1 MLAWLVS
8 TLIEERTDTVP
19 FADIHNHELGVA
31 LPHVTQLKK
40 LKKKNKK
47 LNETDKFGQVKR
59 NFVIEGKPK
68 FDMIPEER
76 RKVPTILHKLRYDW
90 TNLEIKSPI
99 AQRLN
104 DHQSNCDLPIGNF
117 QWRKKIFGLGSDIHI
132 WGQALCNAMEE
143 KLRIRTHNVREWIW
157 LDGSKCDMEVANKS
171 GLLCYFP
178 SSELRCPQDAESIA
192 AGIVRTIPNPIKVKC
207 DSIMKDYNISDFRA
221 AAVEV
226 LFTKLSP
233 IVVTEG
239 ERQLNLV
246 FPNGVPKKLITVHMR
261 WGDKK
266 FESKLQDVMDYINGV
281 KQVLKQRGDREEG
294 EAHIYLATEDPQA
307 VTEFMTN
314 LPKLWKV
321 YLDQFY
327 YEMLP
332 YRPSDDPYNTVPKIS
347 RELNG
352 VTGLWSL
359 GSLLVAMEANDYVLT
374 TSSNWSRLMNEL
386 RKNIV
391 NPRQNDQTKMVDLK
405 YGEW

>member
-1 MLAWLVS
+1 MLAWFAS
-8 TLIEERTDTVP
+8 TLIEEMTERVP
-19 FADIHNHELGVA
+19 VAEIHHELGA
-31 LPHVTQLKK
+31 DLPHVTPSTEPKK
-40 LKKKNKK
+40 ENKK
-47 LNETDKFGQVKR
+47 SMGTDLFGQMKR
-59 NFVIEGKPK
+59 HFVIQGRPK

-104 DHQSNCDLPIGNF
+104 DHQSNCDLPMGNF
-117 QWRKKIFGLGSDIHI
+117 QWRKKIFGLGSDIHV

-143 KLRIRTHNVREWIW
+143 KLRIRTHNLREWIW
-157 LDGSKCDMEVANKS
+157 LDGSKCDMTVANQS

-192 AGIVRTIPNPIKVKC
+192 AGIVRSIPSPIKVKC

-221 AAVEV
+221 AAVEA

-233 IVVTEG
+233 IVVAEG

-294 EAHIYLATEDPQA
+294 EAHIFLSTEDPKA
-307 VTEFMTN
+307 VTEFKAN
-314 LPKLWKV
+314 LPKAWKV

>member
-1 MLAWLVS
+1 
-8 TLIEERTDTVP
+8 
-19 FADIHNHELGVA
+19 
-31 LPHVTQLKK
+31 
-40 LKKKNKK
+40 
-47 LNETDKFGQVKR
+47 
-59 NFVIEGKPK
+59 
-68 FDMIPEER
+68 
-76 RKVPTILHKLRYDW
+76 
-90 TNLEIKSPI
+90 
-99 AQRLN
+99 
-104 DHQSNCDLPIGNF
+104 
-117 QWRKKIFGLGSDIHI
+117 
-132 WGQALCNAMEE
+132 
-143 KLRIRTHNVREWIW
+143 
-157 LDGSKCDMEVANKS
+157 
-171 GLLCYFP
+171 
-178 SSELRCPQDAESIA
+178 
-192 AGIVRTIPNPIKVKC
+192 
-207 DSIMKDYNISDFRA
+207 
-221 AAVEV
+221 
-226 LFTKLSP
+226 
-233 IVVTEG
+233 
-239 ERQLNLV
+239 
-246 FPNGVPKKLITVHMR
+246 
-261 WGDKK
+261 
-266 FESKLQDVMDYINGV
+266 MDYINGV